1 MSRRAWKKGP
11 KEAAGAPSSEVLD
24 FLTVEEAAALLR
36 VNRKTLYESI
46 RLGQVPG
53 IVRLGRVLRIRRSA
67 LVNWMPGNIGPALG
81 AKKP

>member
-1 MSRRAWKKGP
+1 MNMPTG
-11 KEAAGAPSSEVLD
+11 AGSNAPA

-53 IVRLGRVLRIRRSA
+53 VVHLGRSIRIRRVV
-67 LVNWMPGNIGPALG
+67 LLRWMSGHSGPALG
-81 AKKP
+81 EKR